1 MSRNK
6 KPATCANRDG
16 LPNGGYNHQKAIAQ
30 PQHVKHS
37 PTLAGMKAHAV
48 LMALPATLAGILFLI
63 AAGLL
68 LEVLR

>member
-30 PQHVKHS
+30 TQHVKHS
-37 PTLAGMKAHAV
+37 PSMTRMKAHAV
-48 LMALPATLAGILFLI
+48 WLALPAILAGILFL
-63 AAGLL
+63 AAVGQL

>member
-16 LPNGGYNHQKAIAQ
+16 LPNGGCNHQKGIAK

-37 PTLAGMKAHAV
+37 PSMTRMKAHAV
-48 LMALPATLAGILFLI
+48 WLALPAILAGILFL
-63 AAGLL
+63 AAVGQL